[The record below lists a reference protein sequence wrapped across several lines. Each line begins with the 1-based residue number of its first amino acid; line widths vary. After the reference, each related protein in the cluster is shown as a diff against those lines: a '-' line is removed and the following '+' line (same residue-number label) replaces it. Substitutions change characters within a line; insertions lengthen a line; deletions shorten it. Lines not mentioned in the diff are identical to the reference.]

1 MAKIKPF
8 KGLLYNSDKV
18 DPVNVVAPPYD
29 VIMPQGR
36 DDYYESSPY
45 NVIRLILNKS
55 SQPYREAGLV
65 LNKWIEENVLVFDS
79 NDSIYLYRQK
89 YNYRG
94 NSCSRYGFISLLKL
108 ESPGSDVL
116 PHEKTY
122 EGPKKDRFSL
132 LEEVEANLSPIFA
145 TFSDKD
151 RELLKIFKDIEKRA
165 PIFSFDFE
173 GVDHALWG
181 ISEKES
187 LDKIVL
193 LMSSK
198 SILIADGHHRYEVAL
213 NYRNMRHLK
222 SQSSSE
228 ESYDYL
234 MSYFAPIEQ
243 DGLIV
248 LPTHRLVKLG
258 LSEDNFKAKLSDYF
272 EIEDFIDLEVMLAAL
287 EKLQILGFGVSTQS
301 GFSLLKIRPNT
312 KERFQKENN
321 QLFKFDV
328 TVLHDFILGEIFDY
342 KGAIVYKKDEE
353 EAVRELKESGLDTA
367 FFLKPIPIEHIID
380 VAEKKLLMPQK
391 STYFYPKILTGLL
404 FHKF

>member
-8 KGLLYNSDKV
+8 KGLIYNSDKV
-18 DPVNVVAPPYD
+18 EPANVVTPPYD
-29 VIMPQGR
+29 VITPQGR

-55 SQPYREAGLV
+55 SQTYKEAKSV
-65 LNKWIEENVLVFDS
+65 LNRWIEEEVLIFDS

-89 YNYRG
+89 YNYCG
-94 NSCSRYGFISLLKL
+94 NSYSRYGFISLLKL
-108 ESPGSDVL
+108 ESPGSDIL

-132 LEEVEANLSPIFA
+132 LEEVETNLSPIFA

-151 RELLKIFKDIEKRA
+151 RELLKIFKNIERED
-165 PIFSFDFE
+165 PLFNFDFE
-173 GVDHALWG
+173 DVDHTLWG
-181 ISEKES
+181 VFEKEP
-187 LDKIVL
+187 LDKIIS

-213 NYRNMRHLK
+213 NYRNMKRLK
-222 SQSSSE
+222 SQSSGE

-243 DGLIV
+243 DGLII

-258 LSEDNFKAKLSDYF
+258 LSEDDFKAKLSDYF
-272 EIEDFIDLEVMLAAL
+272 EIEDFMDLESILKSLA
-287 EKLQILGFGVSTQS
+287 ELQSLGFGVSTQS
-301 GFSLLKIRPNT
+301 GFSLLKIRPGT
-312 KERFQKENN
+312 EERFQKENN

-328 TVLHDFILGEIFDY
+328 TVLHNFILGEVFDY
-342 KGAIVYKKDEE
+342 KGNIIYKKDEE
-353 EAVRELKESGLDTA
+353 EAVRELKENKADTI
-367 FFLKPIPIEHIID
+367 FFLKSIPVEHIID